1 MSEGR
6 AHPEE
11 VGWEHAAECVWIVS
25 RCLSVIS
32 SCVLPRA
39 GRVYRSQLGVRVYA
53 TTSGVLRKAA
63 ILRHPVGRSDREM
76 ECAGGVEYQ
85 RGRAAV
91 RQAFDGV
98 VATMVRGRLPPP
110 TDNTG

>member
-1 MSEGR
+1 MQDEFT
-6 AHPEE
+6 
-11 VGWEHAAECVWIVS
+11 
-25 RCLSVIS
+25 
-32 SCVLPRA
+32 VLNLA
-39 GRVYRSQLGVRVYA
+39 YAYA

-98 VATMVRGRLPPP
+98 VATMVRGRLSR
-110 TDNTG
+110 TAFDLT

>member
-1 MSEGR
+1 MVPCER
-6 AHPEE
+6 M
-11 VGWEHAAECVWIVS
+11 
-25 RCLSVIS
+25 R
-32 SCVLPRA
+32 
-39 GRVYRSQLGVRVYA
+39 VRVSLWVFCNVSVHVRAQNEFTSVNLAYAYA

-98 VATMVRGRLPPP
+98 VATMVRGRLSR
-110 TDNTG
+110 TAFGLI

>member
-1 MSEGR
+1 MQD
-6 AHPEE
+6 
-11 VGWEHAAECVWIVS
+11 EC
-25 RCLSVIS
+25 SV
-32 SCVLPRA
+32 VNLA
-39 GRVYRSQLGVRVYA
+39 YAYA

-91 RQAFDGV
+91 RQALVNEMTSLRDELDRKINEARPQTPACFPENV
-98 VATMVRGRLPPP
+98 HSALTLILQRAQIKSFSTVRRQGA
-110 TDNTG
+110 